1 MPASDVMADSL
12 LSEQDREEG
21 LSLAYAY
28 TVTKRAGYAT
38 AVYEPDRD
46 GVDLRIQAGGGMRPA
61 IELQL
66 KATVSLG
73 EPLDGYY
80 RFPLKVRNYDL
91 LRIETQTPRLL
102 VVLDL
107 PRDENDWVTI
117 TEGELILRRRAYWVN
132 LKGYEET
139 ANRTSVTVPIPTG
152 NVFNVE
158 SLRHLMDQSR
168 RGRIQ

>member
-1 MPASDVMADSL
+1 MTDSL
-12 LSEQDREEG
+12 LTSEDREEG
-21 LSLAYAY
+21 LSLAFAY
-28 TVTKRAGYAT
+28 TVAKQAGYAT

-46 GVDLRIQAGGGMRPA
+46 GIDLRIQAGGNMRPA

-66 KATVSLG
+66 KATVNLG
-73 EPLDGYY
+73 EPLDEYF
-80 RFPLKVRNYDL
+80 RFPLKVGNYDL
-91 LRIETQTPRLL
+91 LRIEAQTPRLL

-107 PRDENDWVTI
+107 PRDESEWVTI
-117 TEGELILRRRAYWVN
+117 TADELILRRRAYWVN
-132 LKGYEET
+132 LKGHEET

>member
-1 MPASDVMADSL
+1 MPVSDVMADSL
-12 LSEQDREEG
+12 LSEQDVRKG
-21 LSLAYAY
+21 CPWLMPIRWQNALATPLQSMSLIETESIYASKL
-28 TVTKRAGYAT
+28 VEVCA
-38 AVYEPDRD
+38 
-46 GVDLRIQAGGGMRPA
+46 RP

-73 EPLDGYY
+73 DPLDGCY
-80 RFPLKVRNYDL
+80 RFRLKVRNYDL

-107 PRDENDWVTI
+107 PCDENDWVTI
-117 TEGELILRRRAYWVN
+117 NEDELILRRRAYWVN

-139 ANRTSVTVPIPTG
+139 TNRTSVTVSIPKG

-158 SLRHLMDQSR
+158 SLRDLMDQSR